1 MRIEIVK
8 PRVWDVQIK
17 THEAVC
23 RGCDGNQNFADNE
36 IRFVAESGRVSGVP
50 HHIKDL
56 DSFRMM
62 LQNRYWSPVRF
73 ITFRLKWL
81 MTKGND
87 PEHLRHKI
95 GKEMVGRST
104 RYLDASAE
112 LDGTEGGTYRIILP
126 WHIVQILRKYRV
138 PVREFEKV
146 LNLELTHSQEAKFL
160 KPLSDNEREILL
172 NFAITMRTSIVAYH
186 RMREL
191 GFPRE
196 SARYVVPFCV
206 AEAFYVEDVSLNY
219 VINFIGQR
227 SCCRAS
233 PEMQC
238 LSAQLYFEVIKKLPI
253 LRGYL
258 GCNGFR
264 DGVCPESGVTGHR
277 VPDARDKRS
286 CPFAEP
292 SSEVFIPTRA
302 ELLKGITNRFAKDN
316 PKGVR
321 EKQLKI
327 MEARMKLYADWGVW

>member
-1 MRIEIVK
+1 
-8 PRVWDVQIK
+8 
-17 THEAVC
+17 
-23 RGCDGNQNFADNE
+23 
-36 IRFVAESGRVSGVP
+36 
-50 HHIKDL
+50 
-56 DSFRMM
+56 
-62 LQNRYWSPVRF
+62 
-73 ITFRLKWL
+73 

-112 LDGTEGGTYRIILP
+112 LDGSGGDTYRIILP
-126 WHIVQILRKYRV
+126 WHIIQILRKHQV
-138 PVREFEKV
+138 AVKEFETF
-146 LNLELTHSQEAKFL
+146 LNLEYTHSQEAEL
-160 KPLSDNEREILL
+160 IKPLSEKEKEILL
-172 NFAITMRTSIVAYH
+172 NFAVTVRTSIAAYH

-196 SARYVVPFCV
+196 SARYVTPFCI

-233 PEMQC
+233 PKMQC

-264 DGVCPESGVTGHR
+264 EGVCPESGVTGHR
-277 VPDARDKRS
+277 VPDANGKRS

-292 SSEVFIPTRA
+292 SSRIFIPTRA
-302 ELLKGITNRFAKDN
+302 ELLKGITNRFAKDD
-316 PKGVR
+316 PEGVR
-321 EKQLKI
+321 EEQLRI
-327 MEARMKLYADWGVW
+327 MEARMKLYADWGMGRV